1 MIGFFNRT
9 FAGNQKFLT
18 MNTNDNGKKTH
29 KGLNALLHNEA
40 AVGILLLACAL
51 VAVAMAS
58 FPETMWFDKMWNKD
72 GSITVGDFSI
82 TMSIRHWINDAL
94 MAIFFFVVGL
104 EIKKEML
111 IGRLSSL
118 KKSALPVMAAIGG
131 MIVPALI
138 FTAFNAGN
146 PETSGGWGIPMAT
159 DIAFAIGIISLLGS
173 RVNPGLKVFLTA
185 LAIVDDLGAI
195 IVLAIFYPSHA
206 LHFGWLV
213 MAGIVLVILFLFN
226 RGKLDNRYFYIIA
239 GLFLWYFILMSG
251 IHATVAGVLLA
262 MTIPSKGH
270 SGEYHDSLMHRF
282 ERGLRPFVNFVVIP
296 LFALANA
303 GVALDFSSFSGN
315 GIPTVSLGI
324 FFGLL
329 VGKPVGILLLSW
341 IGVKFR
347 IASLPDGIRWSQVA
361 AMGILGGIGF
371 TMSIFINSLAF
382 RDPGLTDIGKM
393 SILLTSAV
401 AAVLGIIML
410 WLTCRKDS
418 RQLPPE
424 VLEMTNS
431 SKRFFSK
438 TE

>member
-1 MIGFFNRT
+1 MDT
-9 FAGNQKFLT
+9 T
-18 MNTNDNGKKTH
+18 TNGKKMQGT
-29 KGLNALLHNEA
+29 LNALLHNEA

-51 VAVAMAS
+51 IAVAMAS
-58 FPETMWFDKMWNKD
+58 FPETAWFDKMWNKE
-72 GSITVGDFSI
+72 GSITIGDFSI
-82 TMSIRHWINDAL
+82 EMSLRHWINDAL

-138 FTAFNAGN
+138 YTAFNAGN
-146 PETSGGWGIPMAT
+146 PDSAKGWGIPMAT

-213 MAGIVLVILFLFN
+213 LAGVILVILFLFN
-226 RGKLDNRYFYIIA
+226 RGKLDNRYFYITA
-239 GLFLWYFILMSG
+239 GLFLWYFIYMSG

-270 SGEYHDSLMHRF
+270 SGGYNDSLMHRF
-282 ERGLRPFVNFVVIP
+282 KRGLRPFVNFIVIP

-303 GVALDFSSFSGN
+303 GVALDFSSFAGN
-315 GIPTVSLGI
+315 GIPAVSLGI

-329 VGKPVGILLLSW
+329 LGKPAGILLLSW
-341 IGVKFR
+341 LGVKFKM
-347 IASLPDGIRWSQVA
+347 ASLPDGIRWPQVA

-382 RDPGLTDIGKM
+382 SDPDITDIGKM
-393 SILLTSAV
+393 SILLTSAL
-401 AAVLGIIML
+401 AAILGIIAL
-410 WLTCRKDS
+410 SITCR
-418 RQLPPE
+418 RPRPAEEAEELQ
-424 VLEMTNS
+424 NH
-431 SKRFFSK
+431 
-438 TE
+438 